1 MDLLLNIAST
11 LLLGIG
17 FGAGV
22 SFAILFALWFVENRN
37 E

>member
-1 MDLLLNIAST
+1 MELLLNVVST
-11 LLLGIG
+11 LLLGLG

-22 SFAILFALWFVENRN
+22 SFAILFTLWFVENRN